1 MNDPRTGKRTPQGKR
16 PRSNLRGPG
25 KSELPIAQKHFA
37 RGSAGV
43 TVEIRPRTSRGGQS
57 QFRPTVKN
65 FADLFRAPTA
75 ERVKVIKNGVRAVF
89 VLEIAKSMG
98 ASKDAL
104 LRQLGLSRATIDR
117 KVKNDRALSTD
128 EGQRV
133 IGMAKLVGLVET
145 MAEQSDNSKS
155 FDAAK
160 WLAKW
165 IDQELPAFGGKKPA
179 EFLDTAEGQELVANT
194 LQRMQSGAYS

>member
-1 MNDPRTGKRTPQGKR
+1 
-16 PRSNLRGPG
+16 
-25 KSELPIAQKHFA
+25 
-37 RGSAGV
+37 
-43 TVEIRPRTSRGGQS
+43 
-57 QFRPTVKN
+57 
-65 FADLFRAPTA
+65 
-75 ERVKVIKNGVRAVF
+75 
-89 VLEIAKSMG
+89 MG
-98 ASKDAL
+98 ASKKAL

-117 KVKNDRALSTD
+117 KVKNDRALSMD

-145 MAEQSDNSKS
+145 MAEQSDNSDK

-165 IDQELPAFGGKKPA
+165 IDQELPALDGKKPA

-194 LQRMQSGAYS
+194 LQRMQTGAYS

>member
-1 MNDPRTGKRTPQGKR
+1 MNDPVTRKRASQGKR
-16 PRSNLRGPG
+16 SRSQSTVPP
-25 KSELPIAQKHFA
+25 KSEFAQKEHSA
-37 RGSAGV
+37 RGAAV
-43 TVEIRPRTSRGGQS
+43 RIKRTSRRGLVLL
-57 QFRPTVKN
+57 RPTVKN
-65 FADLFRAPTA
+65 FADLFRAPPA
-75 ERVKVIKNGVRAVF
+75 DRVKVIKNGVRADF

-98 ASKDAL
+98 ASKEAL

-117 KVKNDRALSTD
+117 KVKNDRVLSTD

-145 MAEQSDNSKS
+145 MAEQSEDSDN

-165 IDQELPAFGGKKPA
+165 IDQELPALDGKKPA